1 MTEPEDIPL
10 LLITPKKLI
19 PDEKKALSLEEEQR
33 KLHCAIWLQ
42 SCSRTHRLWCHCADW
57 TSHISRRCVGG
68 GAGGVRGGEEAASGG
83 DDPKVDA
90 FGGLVDTR
98 EEAR

>member
-10 LLITPKKLI
+10 LLLTPKKLL
-19 PDEKKALSLEEEQR
+19 PDEKQALSLEEEQR

-42 SCSRTHRLWCHCADW
+42 SCSRTHRLWCKCADW
-57 TSHISRRCVGG
+57 TSHISRRACGG
-68 GAGGVRGGEEAASGG
+68 GAGGVDTRGEADCG
-83 DDPKVDA
+83 DDGPRVDE

-98 EEAR
+98 DEAR